1 MTGLKGVTW
10 NQNHLN
16 ILFHLQQG
24 LPVNEVAEKTGLS
37 ITLCKK
43 ILKLKD
49 AKQTPGIVTDAMIS
63 AAPKPVAFGEY
74 DLNKDHPPKQET
86 GEQAPAPMPD
96 KKPPVFQK
104 HPPAVL
110 HTTALE
116 LANSTQTIPMTQD
129 ISVSY
134 YIALRGGYE
143 ADLSEWIS
151 YCCRDFWLGRGRNLY
166 EEYAQAMMEQSKE
179 TQALMEQEEV
189 AVG

>member
-1 MTGLKGVTW
+1 MAEPKGVTW

-16 ILFHLQQG
+16 ILLHLQKG
-24 LPVNEVAEKTGLS
+24 LSVNETAEKTGLS
-37 ITLCKK
+37 VSLCKK
-43 ILKLKD
+43 IHKLKD
-49 AKQTPGIVTDAMIS
+49 LGQTPKEVTDAMIS

-74 DLNKDHPPKQET
+74 ELNKGKTPKPTKPE
-86 GEQAPAPMPD
+86 EAPAPMAD

-104 HPPAVL
+104 HPPPVL

-151 YCCRDFWLGRGRNLY
+151 YCCRDFWLGRGRNPY
-166 EEYAQAMMEQSKE
+166 EEYALAMMEQSKE
-179 TQALMEQEEV
+179 NQALLEQEE
-189 AVG
+189 AEVG